1 MFLENANEAPLT
13 ANNYVK
19 ILIEYSHCL
28 LFYYK
33 YKKCE
38 KIMDKCC

>member
-1 MFLENANEAPLT
+1 MNGTNETPVT
-13 ANNYVK
+13 VNNYVK
-19 ILIEYSHCL
+19 ILIEYSYCL

-38 KIMDKCC
+38 KLMDKCC